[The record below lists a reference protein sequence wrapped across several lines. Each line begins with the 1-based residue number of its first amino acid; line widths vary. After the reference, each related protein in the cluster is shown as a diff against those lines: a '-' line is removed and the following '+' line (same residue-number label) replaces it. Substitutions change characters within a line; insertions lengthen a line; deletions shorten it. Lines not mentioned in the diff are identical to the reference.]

1 MFRATIYNI
10 FSEQCRDTSSDNV
23 RTAHIRPLFG
33 DLCAAYM
40 ERAVVAIVPTLGN
53 PAATSSSLY
62 VYVYVIRQRGVLWN
76 LLPRRSC
83 RGQQLVVIL
92 SQSIRAR
99 YTMSNFERRFE
110 RVERFNH
117 GRGYDRVSFL

>member
-76 LLPRRSC
+76 LLPHRSC
-83 RGQQLVVIL
+83 RGQQL
-92 SQSIRAR
+92 
-99 YTMSNFERRFE
+99 
-110 RVERFNH
+110 
-117 GRGYDRVSFL
+117 